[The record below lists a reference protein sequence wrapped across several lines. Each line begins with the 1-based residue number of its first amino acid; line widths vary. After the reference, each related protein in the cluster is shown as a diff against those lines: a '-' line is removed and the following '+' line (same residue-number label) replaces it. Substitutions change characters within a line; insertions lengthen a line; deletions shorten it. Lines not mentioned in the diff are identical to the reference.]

1 MTITQ
6 KIEALGFATY
16 LGNFEPGTPDW
27 HKARKGIGGS
37 DIASVMDKNPWK
49 SAYTLFME
57 KSGKAWQDLPAP
69 SMPMKMGT
77 AFEPVIRELFAKE
90 NEDFLTI
97 HETGTW
103 ASVEDPRAKANVD
116 GIIEWADGSLGV
128 LEIKF
133 SRTYWDQLPEYYNL
147 QVQHYLWVLGLKQAI
162 VVAVAGG
169 DWREF
174 EVIRDDSLIKDMKSR
189 LQAFYGFL
197 DTDTAPDY
205 DGSDSTYET
214 VRQLSEGLQ
223 EGDIELGA
231 LWANL
236 LQAKLESEHWEAQF
250 KAQKSAVLAYMNGTK
265 YGLFQGDK
273 VIALQARNGK
283 PFITFTK

>member
-1 MTITQ
+1 MEITQ

-27 HKARKGIGGS
+27 HNARRGIGGS
-37 DIASVMDKNPWK
+37 DIASVMDLNPWK

-57 KSGKAWQDLPAP
+57 KSGKAWQDIP
-69 SMPMKMGT
+69 STIPMQLGT
-77 AFEPVIRELFAKE
+77 AFEPVIRKLFADNNSEWLKV
-90 NEDFLTI
+90 

-103 ASVEDPRAKANVD
+103 ASKEDPRAVANVD
-116 GIIEWADGSLGV
+116 GIIEWDDGSLGV

-133 SRTYWDQLPEYYNL
+133 SRQYWDKLPEHYNL
-147 QVQHYLWVLGLKQAI
+147 QVQHYLWVLGLKRGV

-169 DWREF
+169 DWKEF
-174 EVIRDDSLIKDMKSR
+174 EVVRDDSLVEAMKSR

-205 DGSDSTYET
+205 DGSESTYET
-214 VRQLSEGLQ
+214 VRQLSEGLE
-223 EGDIELGA
+223 EGEIELGS

-236 LQAKLESEHWEAQF
+236 LQAKSESEYWEKQF
-250 KAQKSAVLAYMNGTK
+250 RAHKSAVLAFMDGTK
-265 YGLFQGDK
+265 YGLFQGEK
-273 VIALQARNGK
+273 VIALQARNGR
-283 PFITFTK
+283 PFITFK

>member
-1 MTITQ
+1 MDITQ
-6 KIEALGFATY
+6 KIEALGFAKY
-16 LGNFEPGTPDW
+16 LGTFEPGTPEW
-27 HKARKGIGGS
+27 HEARKGLGGS
-37 DIASVMDKNPWK
+37 DIASVMDMNPWK
-49 SAYTLFME
+49 SAFTLYAE
-57 KSGKAWQDLPAP
+57 KTGLIDGNIEPSLP
-69 SMPMKMGT
+69 MQMGT
-77 AFEPVIRELFAKE
+77 AFEPVIRDLFVKNNSE
-90 NEDFLTI
+90 WLKV

-103 ASVEDPRAKANVD
+103 ASIEEPRSVANPD
-116 GIIEWADGSLGV
+116 GIIEWDDGSLGV

-133 SRTYWDQLPEYYNL
+133 SRMYWDKLPEHYNL
-147 QVQHYLWVLGLKQAI
+147 QVQHYLSVLGLKRGV

-169 DWREF
+169 DWKEF
-174 EVIRDDSLIKDMKSR
+174 EVVRDDSLIGDMKR
-189 LQAFYGFL
+189 RVEAFYGFL

-205 DGSDSTYET
+205 DGSESTYET

-223 EGDIELGA
+223 EGDIELGS

-236 LQAKLESEHWEAQF
+236 LQAKSESEHWEAQF
-250 KAQKSAVLAYMNGTK
+250 KAHKSAVLAYMNGTK

>member
-1 MTITQ
+1 MEITQ
-6 KIEALGFATY
+6 KIEALGFAKY
-16 LGNFEPGTPDW
+16 LGTYEPGSPEW
-27 HKARKGIGGS
+27 HEARKGIGGS
-37 DIASVMDKNPWK
+37 DVASVMDLNPWK
-49 SAYTLFME
+49 SAYTLYCE
-57 KSGKAWQDLPAP
+57 KTGLIDSTIEP

-77 AFEPVIRELFAKE
+77 AFEPVIRQLFQESNKE
-90 NEDFLTI
+90 WLTI

-103 ASVEDPRAKANVD
+103 ASIEDPRSVANPD
-116 GIIEWADGSLGV
+116 GIVEWADGSLGV

-133 SRTYWDQLPEYYNL
+133 SRMYWDKLPEHYNL
-147 QVQHYLWVLGLKQAI
+147 QVQHYLWVLGLKRAI

-169 DWREF
+169 DWKEF
-174 EVIRDDSLIKDMKSR
+174 EVVRDDSLVQTMKSR

-205 DGSDSTYET
+205 DGSESTYET
-214 VRQLSEGLQ
+214 VRELSEGLQ
-223 EGDIELGA
+223 EGEIELGS

-236 LQAKLESEHWEAQF
+236 LQAKSESEYWEKQF
-250 KAQKSAVLAYMNGTK
+250 KAHKSAVLAFMDGTK

-283 PFITFTK
+283 PFITFK